1 MFACR
6 DPTLTK
12 LAISAPQW
20 LQTELHSWCNF
31 HCTVCTDRFSQ
42 GSRLKHLFT
51 NVRGV
56 LIIYCTRRHAI
67 LNLYFSFENF
77 CFMFSRMFILLFSKW
92 WPGVVKHCPPPPP
105 PKFTVYRKVSSES
118 IHEICVC
125 VCVTDI
131 IFPSTIAHKSLCNLD
146 VCIYN
151 SAY

>member
-77 CFMFSRMFILLFSKW
+77 FFMFSRMFILLFSKW
-92 WPGVVKHCPPPPP
+92 WPGVVKHCPPRQ
-105 PKFTVYRKVSSES
+105 VYSLQKSVFW
-118 IHEICVC
+118 INTWDLCVC
-125 VCVTDI
+125 VCDRHYFPLNNSSQ
-131 IFPSTIAHKSLCNLD
+131 IFVQFWCVHIQF
-146 VCIYN
+146 CIL
-151 SAY
+151 A